1 MVRRLWRMSVALFV
15 AVLALGVSTGSA
27 AYAGSEASGD
37 DGGNDDSYE
46 ALVGPAAD
54 IPCRP
59 EAVAGGV
66 ECIAGDQSVFTLL
79 HPSLFLQ
86 PSQYRERGEAMEPA
100 GPVELDGR
108 YYYGVN
114 GDLLEF
120 DGQRRQITERTRF
133 PAVIDDIRAD
143 GEQLR
148 VDIEARRHQTTMELD
163 GDGET
168 RTVTIE
174 YRPGQEGAPGR
185 GAWDWTA
192 TMAPL
197 HDAMWLDDIDL
208 QREPGGEDGEAAQS
222 EESRQAAL
230 MQLQW
235 LESVDPTNAYVPLF
249 RGEMLEGAGDED
261 GARQAMEDAATHPEA
276 DWLDHTRIALRL
288 ELRGYSEMAERA
300 RSSAQEQMDAQGVRG
315 EYVTAL
321 VNATFI
327 FVWLQPAMAEAIAGG
342 DTETADGLAREVDA
356 AVPLLEGAPAAW
368 GRLAAFLE
376 AEGDEAGAQYW
387 RDRADDIRG
396 SERPDQLFEQTAEV
410 VDLYL
415 ILQIGLFLTVLLAGA
430 VLGLWRYEEDD
441 LSGDDETDDDGP
453 DAEWRQYVP
462 RFYGADLVSLVVLFA
477 VLLALPV
484 MVAPQV
490 QSMATFA
497 EAPPAASG
505 DAMAAPS
512 VGDWADG
519 LGSTSET
526 GRLVE
531 ETQRELEATKQG
543 ERGPGEADLNSLLI
557 DAVHADTEE
566 REVIRLRDVDAS
578 EAALQEFEWLQPLID
593 LEFDTRGLL
602 LLFLVLGM
610 NALIFGGLLQA
621 VARRF
626 ESVGRIGRALVPGA
640 PNSLKMLRIPTLAVF
655 FVGLAMMTPLSGMV
669 QAATELSL
677 VGYYGLEEAPAAVDS
692 SLGTIGFALVVV
704 ALVVH
709 AVGVVRD
716 RPGRS
721 SS

>member
-1 MVRRLWRMSVALFV
+1 MERRLWSMSAALLVA
-15 AVLALGVSTGSA
+15 ALTIGASAGATADTGSSTVSDDA
-27 AYAGSEASGD
+27 ASNGAYD
-37 DGGNDDSYE
+37 

-59 EAVAGGV
+59 EAVAGGI
-66 ECIAGDQSVFTLL
+66 ECVAGDEAVFVLL

-86 PSQYRERGEAMEPA
+86 PSQYRERAGAMAPV
-100 GPVELDGR
+100 GPVELEGR

-133 PAVIDDIRAD
+133 PAVIDEIRAD

-174 YRPGQEGAPGR
+174 YRPGQQEAPGR

-192 TMAPL
+192 TLASL

-208 QREPGGEDGEAAQS
+208 QREPGGADGDTAQT

-235 LESVDPTNAYVPLF
+235 LERVDPTNAYVPLF
-249 RGEMLEGAGDED
+249 RGEILERAGDEA
-261 GARQAMEDAATHPEA
+261 GARQAMEDAATNPEA
-276 DWLDHTRIALRL
+276 DWLDNTRIAFRL
-288 ELRGYSEMAERA
+288 ELRGYSELADRA
-300 RSSAQEQMDAQGVRG
+300 RSSAQEQMDEQGVRG

-327 FVWLQPAMAEAIAGG
+327 FVWLQPAMAEAIEVG
-342 DTETADGLAREVDA
+342 DTETADGLARQVDA
-356 AVPLLEGAPAAW
+356 AFPLLEGAPAAW
-368 GRLAAFLE
+368 GRLAAFLD
-376 AEGDEAGAQYW
+376 AEGDEAGAEYW
-387 RDRADDIRG
+387 RDRADEIRG
-396 SERPDQLFEQTAEV
+396 SERPDQLFEQTAQA

-430 VLGLWRYEEDD
+430 VLGLWRYDEDD
-441 LSGDDETDDDGP
+441 PSDDDDTDDDDP

-462 RFYGADLVSLVVLFA
+462 RFYGADLVSVVVLFG

-505 DAMAAPS
+505 DAMAAPA

-519 LGSTSET
+519 LANTPAT

-531 ETQRELEATKQG
+531 EAQRELEDTEQG
-543 ERGPGEADLNSLLI
+543 ERGPGGVDLNALLI
-557 DAVHADTEE
+557 GAVQADTEE
-566 REVIRLRDVDAS
+566 RDVVRLRDVEAS

-593 LEFDTRGLL
+593 LEFDTQGLL
-602 LLFLVLGM
+602 LLFVVLGM

-626 ESVGRIGRALVPGA
+626 ESVGRIGRTLVPGA
-640 PNSLKMLRIPTLAVF
+640 PNSLKMLRIPTLTAF

-692 SLGTIGFALVVV
+692 NLGTIGFALVAV